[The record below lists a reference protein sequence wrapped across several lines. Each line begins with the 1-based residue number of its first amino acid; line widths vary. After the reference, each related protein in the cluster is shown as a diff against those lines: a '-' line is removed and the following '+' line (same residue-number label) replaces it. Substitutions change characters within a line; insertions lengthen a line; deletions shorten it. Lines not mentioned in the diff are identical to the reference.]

1 MEDGGIGGGLQMAE
15 IYGATTNERRST
27 RVAGVRPSGPTLG
40 GEGRGGLGGEAAS

>member
-27 RVAGVRPSGPTLG
+27 RVAGVRPSRPPLG
-40 GEGRGGLGGEAAS
+40 GVGDGWEGETAS